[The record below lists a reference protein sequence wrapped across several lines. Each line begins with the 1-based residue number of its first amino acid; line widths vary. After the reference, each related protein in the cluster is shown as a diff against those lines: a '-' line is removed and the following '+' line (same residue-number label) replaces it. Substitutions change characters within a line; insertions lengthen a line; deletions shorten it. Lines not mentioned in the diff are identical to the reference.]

1 MEFPPLT
8 WINEEHRGIYE
19 RTKHLPG
26 WQDPGDSAKLYDL
39 GFHHGD
45 FILEIGVYGGRS
57 AVVEL
62 LGARA
67 NPARTIPPCFL
78 GVDLDLDA
86 VARSYR
92 SLAEFSLEQHAAI
105 FQGTLQDLAGQMK
118 LNPTMVFLD
127 GDHSYDGV
135 RADLATLNGFLAP
148 GTPVLC
154 HDYANGDNDTGKL
167 GVRRAVDEFVA
178 AGGARLEGVF
188 GVSALL
194 WFTAGTSPLAPAGTL
209 KPQGFAALQ
218 HQLDVA
224 VILRLDA
231 IFQDVFRTRQ
241 ESQAKLE
248 KLRASHAQLRASY
261 EKIKARLENKA
272 PPPPRQ
278 GRSLWARALRW
289 MGIGRSDDSSLS

>member
-8 WINEEHRGIYE
+8 WINEEHKGIYE

-62 LGARA
+62 LGALA
-67 NPARTIPPCFL
+67 NPDRTKPPCFL

-92 SLAEFSLEQHAAI
+92 SLTEFSLEKHAAI
-105 FQGTLQDLAGQMK
+105 FQGTLQELAGEMK

-127 GDHSYDGV
+127 GDHSYEGV
-135 RADLATLNGFLAP
+135 RSDLATLSGFLAA

-154 HDYANGDNDTGKL
+154 HDYANSDNDTGKL

-178 AGGARLEGVF
+178 AGGARLEGVY

-194 WFTAGTSPLAPAGTL
+194 WFTGDASRPPVGDALDLA
-209 KPQGFAALQ
+209 KFAALQ
-218 HQLDVA
+218 HQFNVA

-231 IFQDVFRTRQ
+231 VFQDVFRSHH
-241 ESQAKLE
+241 ESRAKLE
-248 KLRASHAQLRASY
+248 KLRESHALLRASY
-261 EKIKARLENKA
+261 EKAKAKL
-272 PPPPRQ
+272 
-278 GRSLWARALRW
+278 AR
-289 MGIGRSDDSSLS
+289 